1 MSDDLD
7 RDLKAR
13 FDRELAHV
21 PSPATWSLARQRSS
35 PLRVPL
41 TLAIV
46 AALLVGATVG
56 GLALRDLRE
65 SQSAAVP
72 SISPSPSPD
81 GTAPAAPSATPATSP
96 TGGPVTY
103 ENAVLGY
110 RITLPE
116 AYRRYISRLERGQ
129 EGLGVDVYTR
139 RTEREERERCLR
151 DGGDVGFP
159 RSPDDDPE
167 VRVGIVRN
175 IGGVSA
181 VDWATTP
188 RSPGAQ
194 PLSTQQRVESVRI
207 GGHEA
212 VRLVADN
219 ATAVTNAFV
228 IRANDRIYE
237 ISLTQGL
244 RSGLPKDWL
253 DGVARTFVATAPTPF
268 PTPIATTPP
277 RVAARDLAD
286 RLARAFDARDA
297 DAVARLMPACWL
309 NVVTMI
315 DGQSTGGV
323 LYRSTQLFTRGLRER
338 FTKGDLTVTVDPNV
352 QVDREELF
360 VRSEWRE
367 PDRTTRIDLYLA
379 ERDGR
384 WHWLTAQHH
393 YARDDMLPGNC
404 IPYRSPWV
412 SGSC

>member
-13 FDRELAHV
+13 FDRELAQV
-21 PSPATWSLARQRSS
+21 RPPATWSLAKPRSS
-35 PLRVPL
+35 PLGI
-41 TLAIV
+41 AIAVAVV

-72 SISPSPSPD
+72 SASPSPSPD
-81 GTAPAAPSATPATSP
+81 GTAPAAPSATATTGP

-110 RITLPE
+110 RIALPE
-116 AYRRYISRLERGQ
+116 GYRRSMSRIYTQQ
-129 EGLGVDVYTR
+129 EGSGADLYTR
-139 RTEREERERCLR
+139 KTEREEREQCLR

-159 RSPDDDPE
+159 RSPDDEPE
-167 VRVGIVRN
+167 VGVSMVRN
-175 IGGVSA
+175 PGGISA
-181 VDWATTP
+181 LEWATTP
-188 RSPGAQ
+188 RFPGAQ
-194 PLSTQQRVESVRI
+194 PRSTHQKVESVTI

-212 VRLVADN
+212 VRLVMDN
-219 ATAVTNAFV
+219 PTAETTAFM
-228 IRANDRIYE
+228 IRANDRMYE
-237 ISLTQGL
+237 ISLSQSL
-244 RSGLPKDWL
+244 RSGLPRDWL
-253 DGVARTFVATAPTPF
+253 DGVARTFVAIAPTPF
-268 PTPIATTPP
+268 PTPTATTPP

-286 RLARAFDARDA
+286 ALARAFGARDA
-297 DAVARLMPACWL
+297 DAVARLMPSCWL

-323 LYRSTQLFTRGLRER
+323 LYRSTQRFTQGLRER
-338 FTKGDLTVTVDPNV
+338 FAKGDLTVTIDPAL

-384 WHWLTAQHH
+384 WHWFIARHH
-393 YARDDMLPGNC
+393 YTRGDMLPGSC